1 MERIT
6 AYGWYLFYVSSL
18 LVVMRWVIQSI
29 GLAAPPS
36 PPLTEQ
42 VPRGAMDQVP
52 SAESH
57 DADPKESC
65 PEVSITPTARRVE
78 ERSVNRERMVEAWG
92 SRCRLMSVDKE
103 TDIQSAARQLLN
115 GTSRGLLVV
124 DGRSGEI
131 VGVLQERDLVR
142 ALGEHGAHLGRMRVG
157 ELVDVPR

>member
-29 GLAAPPS
+29 GLAVPPS
-36 PPLTEQ
+36 PSLMGQ
-42 VPRGAMDQVP
+42 VPQGTMDQAP
-52 SAESH
+52 IAESH
-57 DADPKESC
+57 AADSQESC
-65 PEVSITPTARRVE
+65 LEVSITPTARRVD
-78 ERSVNRERMVEAWG
+78 ERSAGRVRMVEAWA
-92 SRCRLMSVDKE
+92 SRCRLVSIDKE

-115 GTSRGLLVV
+115 ATSKGLLVV

-157 ELVDVPR
+157 ELVDAPR